1 MDERNQRKLPRKSS
15 RDKKILLKAKRR
27 GLRFLYEALQL
38 TTYNMRIFENL
49 DLVGFIKACNKFV
62 VTLDE
67 HRVGAAIL
75 VCLGAM
81 VLTGV
86 IVMAA
91 RKPKHL

>member
-1 MDERNQRKLPRKSS
+1 M
-15 RDKKILLKAKRR
+15 LKAKHR

-38 TTYNMRIFENL
+38 TTYNNMRIFENL
-49 DLVGFIKACNKFV
+49 DLVGFIKACNEFV
-62 VTLDE
+62 VTLDK

-91 RKPKHL
+91 RKPKHP